1 MPKTFFVLFL
11 VMGSLLVAQTEPPA
25 RKRPKI
31 ALALEGGSALGFAHI
46 GVLQWME
53 EHHVPVDYVVGTSMG
68 GLVAGAYATGMR
80 PKEVRDLVAH
90 IDWDAVL
97 RASTEYSD
105 LSFRRKEDRRDY
117 PNSLEFGLR
126 KGAKFPAG
134 FNSGQEVDF
143 ILDRIALPYSTLNSF
158 DDLPIPFRCIAT
170 DLVERREYV
179 FKSGSLSRALRA
191 TMSIPGFFTPVRE
204 GNRIYVDGGLLD
216 NLPTGVAKETG
227 ADVVIGV
234 HLQESPLSPDTTLS
248 SFAALAQ
255 SFSVVTSVNERRGM
269 ELADVLVQVDVTKFG
284 GAEFNRPDPFIEQG
298 YKAAEQSSAALL
310 PYALNDSDWNE
321 HLARREAR
329 RIKFLPAPNFLD
341 VTGTSASQVELIKKD
356 LEKYSAQKIDE
367 PKLEQDLQLLIG
379 SGRYASMNYS
389 IAEDGGRYGLR
400 INAVEKEYAPPTVN
414 PIFVIDGSQY
424 NNVLFS
430 AGARFTFLDIGR
442 PGAELRA
449 DVLAGSTY
457 QLSSEYARPLKSTSW
472 FVAPRGNISSDAINL
487 YSRNTQI
494 AGYRITR
501 LNGGAD
507 LGRSFDRF
515 SEFRIGYETGWNSY
529 DPIVGDPN
537 VLPTVSGRQGITS
550 MRYILDRLDNPV
562 VPRRGSGVR
571 TEFNFYDAR
580 PGAEDKFPSLQTH
593 LLYFKPLRKI
603 DSAYFVASGG
613 TTFTLAK
620 TGVPPFNLGG
630 PVRLAAY
637 GTNEIF
643 TNQYM
648 YFQLGYLREIGELP
662 PILGGNVY
670 FRAFYELAKPY
681 KTGREALDTFTRV
694 PMDAGVGIVV
704 ETLFGPAYVG
714 GAWGDAGHRKIFFRL
729 GRVF

>member
-1 MPKTFFVLFL
+1 MRIKIFCV
-11 VMGSLLVAQTEPPA
+11 LLVLSTFVFAQQTDTP
-25 RKRPKI
+25 RSRPKI

-80 PKEVRDLVAH
+80 PQEVRELVTG

-126 KGAKFPAG
+126 KGPRFPAG

-143 ILDRIALPYSTLNSF
+143 ILDRIGLPYSTLKSF

-170 DLVERREYV
+170 DLVGRREYV

-227 ADVVIGV
+227 ADVVIAV
-234 HLQESPLSPDTTLS
+234 HLQEAPLASDATLS
-248 SFAALAQ
+248 AFAALAQ
-255 SFSVVTSVNERRGM
+255 SFNVITSVNEQRGM
-269 ELADVLVQVDVTKFG
+269 DLADVLVQVDVTKFNG
-284 GAEFNRPDPFIEQG
+284 TEFSRPDPFIAQG

-310 PYALNDSDWNE
+310 KYTLNDHDWNE
-321 HLARREAR
+321 HIERREAR
-329 RIKFLPAPNFLD
+329 RIKSVPSPTFLD
-341 VTGTSASQVELIKKD
+341 VTGTSTAQVQLIKKD
-356 LEKYSAQKIDE
+356 MEKYASEKIDE
-367 PKLEQDLQLLIG
+367 PKLEQGLQVLIG

-389 IAEDGGRYGLR
+389 IVENEDRYGLR

-414 PIFVIDGSQY
+414 PIFLIDGSQY

-430 AGARFTFLDIGR
+430 AGARFTFLDVGR
-442 PGAELRA
+442 PGAELRT

-457 QLSSEYARPLKSTSW
+457 QLAGEYARPISTTHW
-472 FVAPRGNISSDAINL
+472 FLAPRANILNEPINL
-487 YSRNTQI
+487 YVRNTQV
-494 AGYRITR
+494 AGYRYTE
-501 LNGGAD
+501 LGGGLD
-507 LGRSFDRF
+507 VGYSFDRF
-515 SEFRIGYETGWNSY
+515 SEFRIGYDTGWASY
-529 DPIVGDPN
+529 DPTVGNPDL
-537 VLPTVSGRQGITS
+537 LPSLSARQGITS
-550 MRYILDRLDNPV
+550 MRYIRDHRDNPV
-562 VPRRGSGVR
+562 VPRRGNLV
-571 TEFNFYDAR
+571 TTAFNFYDSR
-580 PGAEDKFPSLQTH
+580 PAAEDKFPALQTD
-593 LLYFKPLRKI
+593 LQYFRPFRQVN
-603 DSAYFVASGG
+603 SAYFTATGG
-613 TTFTLAK
+613 TTFTFAK
-620 TGVPPFNLGG
+620 TGVPPFTLGG

-643 TNQYM
+643 TNQYFL
-648 YFQLGYLREIGELP
+648 FQLGYLRQIGELP
-662 PILGGNVY
+662 PILGHRVF

-681 KTGREALDTFTRV
+681 KTGRAVLDTFPSV
-694 PMDAGVGIVV
+694 PMDGGVGILV
-704 ETLFGPAYVG
+704 ETLFGPAYIG
-714 GAWGDAGHRKIFFRL
+714 GSWGDSGHRKIFFKL